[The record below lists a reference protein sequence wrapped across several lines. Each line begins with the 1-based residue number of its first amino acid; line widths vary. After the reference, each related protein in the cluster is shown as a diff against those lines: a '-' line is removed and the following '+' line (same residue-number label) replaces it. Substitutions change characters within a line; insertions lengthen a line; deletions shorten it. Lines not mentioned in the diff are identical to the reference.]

1 MSSEVILYG
10 YPRSQSWMRVAIA
23 LNLKGIAHRHVML
36 DLLGGEQ
43 SGREHLG
50 RNPQGLVPVLEI
62 DGLQLTQSLAIIEY
76 LDETRP
82 GTRLLPAD
90 PEARA
95 LVRRFALAIAADA
108 APLCNLSVSR
118 EIDGRFGVVASK
130 TWLIGHL
137 SSGINLAETLLPADG
152 TGPYAFG
159 PEPTVADCV
168 LFAYVRAAWRWG
180 IDSRGAPGV
189 AAIYAYCERQLAFS
203 NVVELQRAWEGASD
217 LGDGPRTSG

>member
-1 MSSEVILYG
+1 MSSEVVLYG

-43 SGREHLG
+43 SGSEHLG

-82 GTRLLPAD
+82 GARLLPSD

-95 LVRRFALAIAADA
+95 LVRRFVLALAADA

-118 EIDGRFGVVASK
+118 AIDDRFGTVA
-130 TWLIGHL
+130 TRNWLISYL
-137 SSGINLAETLLPADG
+137 SSGITLAEALLPADG
-152 TGPYAFG
+152 TGPYSFG

-168 LFAYVRAAWRWG
+168 LYAYIRAAWRWG
-180 IDSRGAPGV
+180 IDSKGARRVNAVYSHCEQQPAFRDVV
-189 AAIYAYCERQLAFS
+189 A
-203 NVVELQRAWEGASD
+203 LQSVWNADS
-217 LGDGPRTSG
+217 P